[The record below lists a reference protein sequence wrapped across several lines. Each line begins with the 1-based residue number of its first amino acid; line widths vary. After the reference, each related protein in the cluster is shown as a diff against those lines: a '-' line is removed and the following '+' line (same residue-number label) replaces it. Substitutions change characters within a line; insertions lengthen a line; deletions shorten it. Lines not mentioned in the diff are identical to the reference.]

1 MNEIENPN
9 LLPVAVV
16 GCDFRRASS
25 RWRSALMLDE
35 AEAVELA
42 TSLRAAELAWGFVS
56 LNTCNRNEWIVASER
71 PVWTAEI
78 LKAQMVVRLGK
89 KAPEPGPLPVPYTMA
104 GVEAIRHVLQVAVGL
119 ESFVLGERQVAGQLN
134 RAFEKARERG
144 MSCSILNR
152 LATCASHL
160 ARAVNKTGCFGEI
173 SRGVHSL
180 AYRTLCQA
188 LQRKASNKIIIV
200 GLGEIGRKLWGLL
213 AVDNRFSV
221 IRCNRTISPE
231 DQDKVLPL
239 ADLSQRIAEAD
250 ALVVCTGAP
259 DAIILPEQISR
270 RKNRQQ
276 LLILDL
282 GIPEQVGPVP
292 LDRKDLLRLGLDQ
305 LLCNPCGGPS
315 NHAAIGQ
322 VEKLVEEALQIF
334 VDSCAKREF
343 AGLMREVQSGRQRYL
358 SELIPRFVREFQPSL
373 SAQQRSR
380 MEGQLKGLISAY
392 THNVFN
398 SIKATSRG
406 KSPRGF
412 DKT

>member
-1 MNEIENPN
+1 MNEIENPK

-25 RWRSALMLDE
+25 RWRSVLVLDE
-35 AEAVELA
+35 AEATELA
-42 TSLRAAELAWGFVS
+42 ANLRAAELASGLIF

-78 LKAQMVVRLGK
+78 LKAQMLARLGK
-89 KAPEPGPLPVPYTMA
+89 KAPEAGPLPVPYTLVGIDA
-104 GVEAIRHVLQVAVGL
+104 VQHVLQVAVGL

-152 LATCASHL
+152 LATCASRL
-160 ARAVNKTGCFGEI
+160 ARSVNKTGCFGDL

-188 LQRKASNKIIIV
+188 LPRKSSSKIIIV

-221 IRCNRTISPE
+221 IPCNRTISPE
-231 DQDKVLPL
+231 DQDKILPL
-239 ADLSQRIAEAD
+239 SDLSQRIPEAD

-292 LDRKDLLRLGLDQ
+292 ADRKDLLRLGLDQ
-305 LLCNPCGGPS
+305 LLCNPCGEPSKQATIGP
-315 NHAAIGQ
+315 

-334 VDSCAKREF
+334 FDYYVKREF
-343 AGLMREVQSGRQRYL
+343 AGLLRQVQSGRQRYL

-392 THNVFN
+392 THTVFN

-406 KSPRGF
+406 RSPRGF
-412 DKT
+412 EKT